1 MITKEQI
8 IEQLE
13 TILDPELG
21 VDIWTLGLIY
31 DIEIFSDEHVK
42 ITMTYTTP
50 ACPLG
55 PQIQADLEDS
65 LRSLGVKYVEV
76 EITFEPPWKPPEDL
90 RLIVGV

>member
-13 TILDPELG
+13 TIMDPELG
-21 VDIWTLGLIY
+21 VDIWTLGLVY
-31 DIEIFSDEHVK
+31 DIQIISDEHVK
-42 ITMTYTTP
+42 IVMTYTTP

-55 PQIQADLEDS
+55 PQIQADLENT
-65 LRSLGVKYVEV
+65 LRSVGVKYVEV

>member
-1 MITKEQI
+1 MITREQV

-13 TILDPELG
+13 TIMDPELG
-21 VDIWTLGLIY
+21 VDIWTLGLVYEIH
-31 DIEIFSDEHVK
+31 IESEEHVK
-42 ITMTYTTP
+42 IIMTYTTP

-65 LRSLGVKYVEV
+65 LRLLGVKYVEV

>member
-1 MITKEQI
+1 MITREQI

-21 VDIWTLGLIY
+21 VDIWTLGLVY
-31 DIEIFSDEHVK
+31 DIEILSDEHVK

>member
-1 MITKEQI
+1 MITREQI

-21 VDIWTLGLIY
+21 VDIWTLGLVY
-31 DIEIFSDEHVK
+31 DIEILSDEHVK

-65 LRSLGVKYVEV
+65 LRSVGVKYVEV

>member
-65 LRSLGVKYVEV
+65 LRSVGVKYVEV

>member
-1 MITKEQI
+1 MITREQI

-21 VDIWTLGLIY
+21 VDIWTLGLVYEIH
-31 DIEIFSDEHVK
+31 IESDEHVR
-42 ITMTYTTP
+42 IVMTYTTP

-55 PQIQADLEDS
+55 PQIQADLEDG

-76 EITFEPPWKPPEDL
+76 EVTFDPPWKPPEDL